1 MLLVQE
7 YTFEIVVLK
16 LWHIGSV
23 SVVKSLTH
31 HVVSEGWGSSCGVPC
46 PVSTG
51 CRVSG
56 WLVTTATTAVIRKTA
71 TGIILH
77 DKELFLLIQTNSFF
91 ISFELLFWGGGG
103 RGENTGWWKNCFVC
117 LGRFTQSII
126 FHRTECVR
134 NRQKFHLCYCVLIND
149 LFKFH
154 WTHSANLFSLSISVV
169 AFIKQFVVAPRS
181 CCLLPLS
188 LNIKYGWLI
197 L

>member
-1 MLLVQE
+1 MRRFLRTSEALIFFATVQTGVKFMLLVQE

-103 RGENTGWWKNCFVC
+103 RGENTGWLKNCFVC

-134 NRQKFHLCYCVLIND
+134 NRHKSSTYDTVF
-149 LFKFH
+149 
-154 WTHSANLFSLSISVV
+154 
-169 AFIKQFVVAPRS
+169 
-181 CCLLPLS
+181 
-188 LNIKYGWLI
+188 
-197 L
+197 